1 MSAAVINS
9 RRPGGRGSSQRGEGR
24 LKTVIWLTLIGL
36 FGYTCYKIVPA
47 YVADYQVQDKMQ
59 ELARYASVFRQTDEQ
74 IRDSVWREVQDLN
87 LPVTREQIKI
97 ENDRGNVRR
106 VRISLDYTVP
116 LDLFFY
122 HTEMHFNPSSENK
135 SLT

>member
-1 MSAAVINS
+1 
-9 RRPGGRGSSQRGEGR
+9 
-24 LKTVIWLTLIGL
+24 
-36 FGYTCYKIVPA
+36 
-47 YVADYQVQDKMQ
+47 
-59 ELARYASVFRQTDEQ
+59 
-74 IRDSVWREVQDLN
+74 
-87 LPVTREQIKI
+87 VTREQIKI